1 MMTERQENQ
10 VMDYLISQKLPLDIL
25 LEIKDHVINQIQDIQ
40 LNENLSF
47 ERAFSKAKESWKGE
61 FEAVNYRM
69 FFPIKIPLIAKRIIK
84 EKYNGFLKKSLLIGL
99 IFFGVNLMLVYL
111 SGNQEEYGIL
121 FRVLNGMF
129 LLAMGVIWLLNI
141 RIWKY
146 MRTDFKYK
154 GKCFYTMYQQ
164 NMGLMITCM
173 IAMVQI
179 TSKNGHYAFQ
189 FFREHTTS
197 NVLMLMITLIIPF
210 LAQTGCIFA
219 LFSFFEH
226 KKTLNR
232 MKNFL
237 ESPAEA

>member
-10 VMDYLISQKLPLDIL
+10 IMDYLISQKLPLDIL
-25 LEIKDHVINQIQDIQ
+25 LEIKDHMMNQVMDIQ

-47 ERAFSKAKESWKGE
+47 EKAFSKAKDCWKSE
-61 FEAVNYRM
+61 FETVNYRM
-69 FFPIKIPLIAKRIIK
+69 FFPVKIPLIAKKIIQ
-84 EKYNGFLKKSLLIGL
+84 EKYNSFLKNSLLIGL
-99 IFFGVNLMLVYL
+99 IFFGINVMLVYL
-111 SGNQEEYGIL
+111 SRNQEEYGIL

-129 LLAMGVIWLLNI
+129 LLVMGSVWLLNI

-179 TSKNGHYAFQ
+179 TGKNGHYAYQ
-189 FFREHTTS
+189 FFREDTIS
-197 NVLMLMITLIIPF
+197 DIVMLLVTLIIPF
-210 LAQTGCIFA
+210 LAQAGSVFA
-219 LFSFFEH
+219 LLSFFEH

-237 ESPAEA
+237 ETPA

>member
-1 MMTERQENQ
+1 MMTERQEIL
-10 VMDYLISQKLPLDIL
+10 VMEYLISQKLPLDIL
-25 LEIKDHVINQIQDIQ
+25 LEIKDHVITQIQDIQ

-47 ERAFSKAKESWKGE
+47 ESAFSKAKESWKGE
-61 FEAVNYRM
+61 FETVNYRM
-69 FFPIKIPLIAKRIIK
+69 FFPVKIPMIAKRIIK

-99 IFFGVNLMLVYL
+99 IFFGINLMLVYL
-111 SGNQEEYGIL
+111 SRNQEEYGIL

-129 LLAMGVIWLLNI
+129 LLVMGCVWLLNI

-179 TSKNGHYAFQ
+179 TGKNGHYAYQ

-197 NVLMLMITLIIPF
+197 DVFMLLITLIIPF
-210 LAQTGCIFA
+210 LVQTGCIFA

-232 MKNFL
+232 IKSFL